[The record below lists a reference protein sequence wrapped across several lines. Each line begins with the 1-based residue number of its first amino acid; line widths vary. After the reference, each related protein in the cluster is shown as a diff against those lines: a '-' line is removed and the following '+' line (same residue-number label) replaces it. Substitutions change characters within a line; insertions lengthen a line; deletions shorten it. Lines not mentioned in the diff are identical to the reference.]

1 MESACKISYF
11 RGQLAGRLREETN
24 ASPEAMMSVN
34 LTRDQVKDYV
44 TGILSPDA
52 AESITVACV
61 NSPSNCTLS
70 GPEAALDTLKIQ
82 LDDDEIF
89 AQKLKTGVA
98 YHSSYMSRIAT
109 EYLSLISSLDVGEVT
124 KIPMVSSVT
133 GKVIL
138 PSKLSQSQY
147 WVDNMVC
154 PVEFS
159 QAIYTLTRRT
169 QTLKVGME
177 AITDLVEVGPHSA
190 LRRPVLDS
198 IGQEAGTKKQLR
210 YFSTLNRSK
219 SALRSILELLG
230 NLFCHGHDVAI
241 PIANQQLRD
250 KLPRPFLIDCPSY
263 PFDHSRVYWQ
273 ESRMSRDYRLR
284 KTVHGDVLGQCSPE
298 WNHLE
303 PRWRSFLS
311 TETIPWTKDHMVSE
325 PPTLWLG
332 EILT

>member
-1 MESACKISYF
+1 MSS
-11 RGQLAGRLREETN
+11 
-24 ASPEAMMSVN
+24 SPGAMMSVN
-34 LTRDQVKDYV
+34 LTRDRVQDYV
-44 TGILSPDA
+44 AGVISSEA
-52 AESITVACV
+52 AESITIACV

-82 LDDDEIF
+82 LDEDEIF

-98 YHSSYMSRIAT
+98 YHSSYMSRISA
-109 EYLSLISSLDVGEVT
+109 EYLSLMSSLGAGEVT

-133 GKVIL
+133 GNTIH

-147 WVDNMVC
+147 WVDNMVS

-159 QAIYTLTRRT
+159 QAIHTLTRKT
-169 QTLKVGME
+169 QTLKIGME

-190 LRRPVLDS
+190 LRRPVLDTV
-198 IGQEAGTKKQLR
+198 GQEASTKRQTR
-210 YFSTLNRSK
+210 YFSALNRSK
-219 SALRSILELLG
+219 PALWSILELLG
-230 NLFCHGHDVAI
+230 NLFCHGHDVDI
-241 PIANQQLRD
+241 PIANQQLPT
-250 KLPRPFLIDCPSY
+250 KSPRPFLIDCPGY

-284 KTVHGDVLGQCSPE
+284 NSVHGDVLGLCSPE

-311 TETIPWTKDHMVSE
+311 TETVPWTKDHVVRELYS
-325 PPTLWLG
+325 L
-332 EILT
+332 